1 MLKTLTLI
9 NTTNNIQFV
18 FDNCNFILTNYV
30 FDNVNMSHTTS
41 KTTKQVGSTVTATS
55 VASRNLIDRKI
66 TRLNSSHTPQSR
78 IPS

>member
-9 NTTNNIQFV
+9 NTTNNIQFT

-41 KTTKQVGSTVTATS
+41 KTTKQVGSTVTATN
-55 VASRNLIDRKI
+55 VASRNLII
-66 TRLNSSHTPQSR
+66 TGTVTGGTKFGRTFR
-78 IPS
+78 R